1 VMPNFF
7 FLDKNPIDAV
17 KVEKTMEVM
26 TKMPFNPVPKT
37 IYTDAVIKGAA
48 KEVEG
53 KTEMD
58 AVIAYLQS
66 LGNHVKFEEGVNY
79 RD

>member
-1 VMPNFF
+1 
-7 FLDKNPIDAV
+7 
-17 KVEKTMEVM
+17 
-26 TKMPFNPVPKT
+26 MPFNPVPKT
-37 IYTDAVIKGAA
+37 IYTDAVIAGAA

-58 AVIAYLQS
+58 SVIAFLQS
-66 LGNHVKFEEGVNY
+66 LGNQVKFEEGVNY

>member
-1 VMPNFF
+1 MPNFF
-7 FLDKNPIDAV
+7 FLEKTPVDAV
-17 KVEKTMEVM
+17 KLTKTMKVM
-26 TKMPFNPVPKT
+26 TQMPFNPVPKT
-37 IYTDAVIKGAA
+37 IYTDAVIAGAA

-58 AVIAYLQS
+58 SVIAFLQS
-66 LGNHVKFEEGVNY
+66 LGNQVKFEEGVNY

>member
-1 VMPNFF
+1 MPNFF
-7 FLDKNPIDAV
+7 FLEKNPIDAV
-17 KVEKTMEVM
+17 KTTKTLEVM

-37 IYTDAVIKGAA
+37 IYTESYIAGAA

>member
-1 VMPNFF
+1 MPNFF
-7 FLDKNPIDAV
+7 FLDKAPVDAV
-17 KVEKTMEVM
+17 KLTKTMKVM
-26 TKMPFNPVPKT
+26 TQMPFNPVPKT
-37 IYTDAVIKGAA
+37 IYTDAVIAGAA

-58 AVIAYLQS
+58 SVIAFLQS

>member
-1 VMPNFF
+1 MPNFF
-7 FLDKNPIDAV
+7 FLENAPVDVV
-17 KVEKTMEVM
+17 KTVKTMEVL
-26 TKMPFNPVPKT
+26 TKMPFNPVPTT
-37 IYTDAVIKGAA
+37 IYTEKVIADAPA
-48 KEVEG
+48 ELEG

>member
-1 VMPNFF
+1 M
-7 FLDKNPIDAV
+7 A
-17 KVEKTMEVM
+17 
-26 TKMPFNPVPKT
+26 
-37 IYTDAVIKGAA
+37 GAA

-58 AVIAYLQS
+58 ALIAYLQS

>member
-1 VMPNFF
+1 
-7 FLDKNPIDAV
+7 LDKKPIDAV
-17 KVEKTMEVM
+17 KNTKTLEVM

-37 IYTDAVIKGAA
+37 IYTDAYIAGAA